1 MHTTKITRLKFETT
15 NAGGRNIPPV
25 FCVFLYTTLLKTPL
39 YKLHLYKLKY
49 IYIFIENTLIF
60 KPSFFH
66 KGKQMTTIEL
76 LLIVMIFAF
85 VCEWID
91 SSLGMGYGTI
101 LSPLLIILGLPILT
115 VIPAVLISQAI
126 GGILAGYYHHRF
138 ENTLLKRDIDGMS
151 DDLKAVLWISVLGVS
166 ATVFASFV
174 STSYLSTRTLG
185 IYTGILVLIMGI
197 FNLIGFTFQ
206 YSHQR
211 MILLGLVSSFLKGM
225 SGTGFGALLTG
236 GQLSLDRKPSHA
248 VGVTTFTK
256 IPICI
261 AGFFGYWVFNGI
273 ERWDVISALIFG
285 ALLAS
290 RLGAR
295 TTKHLD
301 ELRYLKYVIAV
312 FLIALGTLTILKI
325 KGIL

>member
-1 MHTTKITRLKFETT
+1 MEFIAGFLCLLHTQYAKATSEQY
-15 NAGGRNIPPV
+15 
-25 FCVFLYTTLLKTPL
+25 LYNLS
-39 YKLHLYKLKY
+39 Y
-49 IYIFIENTLIF
+49 IYIFNRNTLIF
-60 KPSFFH
+60 KPLFFR
-66 KGKQMTTIEL
+66 KETVMTTIEL
-76 LLIVMIFAF
+76 LLIVVIFAF

-115 VIPAVLISQAI
+115 VIPAVLISQAS

-138 ENTLLKRDIDGMS
+138 EHTYLKRNTGGMS
-151 DDLKAVLWISVLGVS
+151 EDLKTILWISILGVS
-166 ATVFASFV
+166 ATVCASFV
-174 STSYLSTRTLG
+174 STSYLSAKTLG
-185 IYTGILVLIMGI
+185 IYTGILVLVMGI

-206 YSHQR
+206 YSPQR

-236 GQLSLDRKPSHA
+236 GQISLDRKPSHA

-261 AGFFGYWVFNGI
+261 AGFFGYWAFHGI
-273 ERWDVISALIFG
+273 ERWDVIGALIFG

-295 TTKHLD
+295 TTKQLD
-301 ELRYLKYVIAV
+301 ELRYLKHILACS
-312 FLIALGTLTILKI
+312 LIVLGIFTVLKS
-325 KGIL
+325 KGVL